1 MLDAL
6 LTSIEWHDLPVATLS
21 ITERG
26 IELVVTPWMESAGAY
41 ARYALRITDPEN
53 LQLNVNGAFSAK
65 DFGGLEVSKFGYTF
79 SPTELMSGTIGIL
92 PGDAGYW
99 TISFVNALWLFDTV

>member
-65 DFGGLEVSKFGYTF
+65 DFGGLV
-79 SPTELMSGTIGIL
+79 
-92 PGDAGYW
+92 D
-99 TISFVNALWLFDTV
+99 